1 MFNLVYSKGGEPQR
15 FTLEPGDTVIGRLP
29 GCDVVIDHPSVSR
42 RHAKLTVIGGRCK
55 LQDLESRNGTFVDRE
70 PVTETELTDGNE
82 VVFGVV
88 PTHIEDRQKTS
99 CRCRRTT
106 RFSRRGRSTK
116 HSANSLDVL
125 RKPPLPNRGST
136 AGASW
141 R

>member
-88 PTHIEDRQKTS
+88 PTHIEYLGRRPAVAVGEPHGSRGGDGLQST
-99 CRCRRTT
+99 RRTAWT
-106 RFSRRGRSTK
+106 S
-116 HSANSLDVL
+116 
-125 RKPPLPNRGST
+125 
-136 AGASW
+136 
-141 R
+141 